1 MRLRSHSSP
10 RSFRLSNQEIKRI
23 VNQGLIHSIQDA
35 LQALYSL
42 EDAQV
47 DLQETRKDF
56 EGDVT
61 LVTFPYLRASRQAP
75 EATAQAIGDYLM
87 EHASEVASFNVVKGF
102 LNLVLS
108 DAPIQAAFDQI
119 RSDDAWGVAPE
130 SPGDQAAM
138 VEFSSPNT
146 NKPLH
151 LGHIRNNLLG
161 HSVSQIVKASGKPV
175 VQVQIINDRGIHIC
189 KSMWAWRE
197 FGNGETPESSGLKG
211 DHLVGKYYVAFD
223 RAYKTEIKEL
233 MASGKTEEQAKV
245 EAPSMLAAQDM
256 LRKWEQGDQ
265 DVRSL
270 WSQMNQWVYDGFN
283 QTYDRLGVA
292 FDRNYYESETYV
304 LGKADIEKGLASG
317 VFYRR
322 DDGSVWIDLTEEGL
336 DEKLVL
342 RSDGT
347 SVYMTQDIGTAI
359 QRFKDFP
366 IDSLTYVVGNEQDYH
381 FKVLFLILKRLGYE
395 WADDLMHL
403 SYGMVNLPS
412 GRMKSREG
420 TVVDA
425 DDLLNEMERS
435 AREISEEL
443 GKTDGLSDS
452 DKQALYQAIG
462 HSALKY
468 YILKVDPRKTMV
480 FNPEESIDF
489 NGNTGPFIQYTHARI
504 CSIQRRATD
513 VGSWRWGDVNLQA
526 KERELI
532 QTLAK
537 FPLVIQDAA
546 ESLAP
551 SIVANYLYDVAKTY
565 NTFYQSHS
573 IINAE
578 TPQTAAFRL
587 DLSKEVAGVL
597 KRGLSLL
604 GIQAPERM

>member
-1 MRLRSHSSP
+1 
-10 RSFRLSNQEIKRI
+10 
-23 VNQGLIHSIQDA
+23 VNQGLIQSIQQA
-35 LQALYSL
+35 LQALYGL
-42 EDAQV
+42 EGAQV

-56 EGDVT
+56 DGDVT

-75 EATAQAIGDYLM
+75 DSTAQAIGEYLLN
-87 EHASEVASFNVVKGF
+87 HAPDVASFNVVKGF

-108 DAPIQAAFDQI
+108 DAPIQAAFDDI
-119 RSDDAWGVAPE
+119 KASKAWGFVEPAADAV
-130 SPGDQAAM
+130 SAM

-161 HSVSQIVKASGKPV
+161 HSVSQIVKAAGKPV

-197 FGNGETPESSGLKG
+197 FGEGETPESSGLKG

-223 RAYKTEIKEL
+223 KAYKAEVQEL
-233 MASGKTEEQAKV
+233 IASGKTEAQAKV
-245 EAPSMLAAQDM
+245 EAPSLLAAQDM
-256 LRKWEQGDQ
+256 LRQWEQGDEE
-265 DVRSL
+265 VRSL
-270 WSQMNQWVYDGFN
+270 WRKMNEWVYAGFN
-283 QTYDRLGVA
+283 ETYGRLGVA

-381 FKVLFLILKRLGYE
+381 FKVLFLILKRLGYA
-395 WADDLMHL
+395 WADDLTHL
-403 SYGMVNLPS
+403 SYGMVNLPT

-425 DDLLNEMERS
+425 DDLLNEMERA

-443 GKTDGLSDS
+443 GKTDSLADGE
-452 DKQALYQAIG
+452 KAALYQAIG
-462 HSALKY
+462 LSALKY
-468 YILKVDPRKTMV
+468 FILKVDPKKTMV

-504 CSIQRRATD
+504 CSIQRRAT
-513 VGSWRWGDVNLQA
+513 VEGTWSWHEVDLQE

-537 FPLVIQDAA
+537 FPSIVQDAA
-546 ESLAP
+546 KALAP
-551 SIVANYLYDVAKTY
+551 SIVANYLYDVAKAY

-578 TPQTAAFRL
+578 TPQIAAFRL
-587 DLSKEVAGVL
+587 DLSNEVAGVL
-597 KRGLSLL
+597 QRGLELL